1 MNNNNQIVPIKDIQ
15 SMIFTIRGVQVMID
29 NDLAFVYEV
38 ETKALNQAVKRNIDR
53 FPPAFRF
60 QLTDQ
65 EKEELVT
72 NCDQFKNFKRSTSI
86 GAKRKEPVAICDR
99 FKYLKHSSV
108 NPYVFTEQGVSML
121 SAVLRSDTAVKVS
134 IKIINAFVEMRR
146 FIQRN
151 SGVFV
156 RLDSLERRQIA
167 FESETEKNF
176 EKVFDAF
183 EAGEPIKQGI
193 FYNGQIYDAY
203 IFAADLIRN
212 AKKSLIL
219 IDNYVDDSVLTL
231 LSKRKKDVSV
241 KIYTSTI
248 SKQLALDIKKHNAQY
263 PIIAIEVFCEAHDR
277 FLIVDEKDI
286 YHIGASLKDLGKK
299 WFAFSKFELGAMEM
313 LKKLHIKNKN
323 MSIP

>member
-1 MNNNNQIVPIKDIQ
+1 MNNNNQIIPIKDIQ
-15 SMIFTIRGVQVMID
+15 NMIFTVRGVQVMID
-29 NDLAFVYEV
+29 NDLAFVYKV

-53 FPPAFRF
+53 FPPEFRF

-72 NCDQFKNFKRSTSI
+72 NCDRFKNFMPVAAGRE
-86 GAKRKEPVAICDR
+86 EPVANCDR

-183 EAGEPIKQGI
+183 EAGDPIKQCI
-193 FYNGQIYDAY
+193 FYDGQIYDAY
-203 IFAADLIRN
+203 IFVCGLIRK
-212 AKKSLIL
+212 AKKSLVL
-219 IDNYVDDSVLTL
+219 VDNYVDESVLSL
-231 LSKRKKDVSV
+231 LSKRSDGVV
-241 KIYTSTI
+241 AVIYAKST
-248 SKQLALDIKKHNAQY
+248 SKQLALDLKKHNEQY
-263 PIIAIEVFCEAHDR
+263 SSISIKVFENSHDR
-277 FLIVDEKDI
+277 FLIIDEEEI
-286 YHIGASLKDLGKK
+286 YHFGASLKDLGKK